1 MVQLFPQV
9 SIERVVVISEVTAD
23 TCRHTITGDVT
34 VRMPGIGRM
43 VERYVMTNTV
53 AAMNMLH
60 VVVDRSVLIHRC
72 HLYTVKHHQAH
83 TEYCP

>member
-1 MVQLFPQV
+1 MHMLDCGHLQHILGDLFPQV

-34 VRMPGIGRM
+34 VRVPGVGRM
-43 VERYVMTNTV
+43 VERYVMANTV

-60 VVVDRSVLIHRC
+60 TVVDRSVLRAC
-72 HLYTVKHHQAH
+72 
-83 TEYCP
+83 